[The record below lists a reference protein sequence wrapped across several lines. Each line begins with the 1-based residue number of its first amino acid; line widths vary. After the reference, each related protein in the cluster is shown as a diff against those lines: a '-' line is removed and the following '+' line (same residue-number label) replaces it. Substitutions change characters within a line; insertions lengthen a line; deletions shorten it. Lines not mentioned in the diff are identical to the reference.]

1 MQVVNLAHAQ
11 ENPNL
16 LITRQRPIK
25 QKKREK
31 KTHETTWRRQMN

>member
-16 LITRQRPIK
+16 LITKQRPIK

-31 KTHETTWRRQMN
+31 KHMKQLGAVR